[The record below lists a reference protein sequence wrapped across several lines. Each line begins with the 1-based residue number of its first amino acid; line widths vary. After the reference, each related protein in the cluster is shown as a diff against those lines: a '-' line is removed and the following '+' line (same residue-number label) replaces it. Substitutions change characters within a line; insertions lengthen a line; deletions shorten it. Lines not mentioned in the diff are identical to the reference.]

1 MKADLRKA
9 HETGIENWRRI
20 YMHSDMAE
28 DFCFQ
33 KYACN
38 YHENS
43 SHFLETAA
51 YSGNLATNSTMSS
64 YDSWSKKT
72 ILFFFSL

>member
-28 DFCFQ
+28 KIFV
-33 KYACN
+33 
-38 YHENS
+38 
-43 SHFLETAA
+43 
-51 YSGNLATNSTMSS
+51 
-64 YDSWSKKT
+64 SKNMRVTTTKIRHT
-72 ILFFFSL
+72 S